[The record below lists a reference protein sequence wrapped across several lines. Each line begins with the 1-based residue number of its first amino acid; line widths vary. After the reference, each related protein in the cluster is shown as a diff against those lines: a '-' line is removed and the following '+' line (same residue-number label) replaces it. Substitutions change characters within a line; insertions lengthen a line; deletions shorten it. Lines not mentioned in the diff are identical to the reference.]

1 MTETITACPHCRAPL
16 AAGALI
22 CPTCHRW
29 VHEQRLQQ
37 LLQEAN
43 AAQQINPML
52 AANLLRQAMAL
63 LPVGSPPYVTL
74 EQHAQTLAAAAFGGS
89 TGFAPTAPPR
99 VARNDTWATALLKT
113 GGSMA
118 LSIYIYKTA
127 MGLPFA
133 AGFVLLILIH
143 EMGHVIANWYYG
155 IKQSPPIFIPYV
167 GAIIWLRQNP
177 SNAKA
182 EAVIGIAGPV
192 AGTAGALVCFGIALF
207 TGKLLFL
214 ELAGFAMIMNLFNMI
229 PIAPLDGGRVSAAIT
244 PWLWIPGVVLF
255 IGALYQLGGRRVD
268 WITILVGLWILQ
280 GAWPRLRQVMF
291 QGAAK
296 HPYYRVGIAARL
308 YVIFSYVLLTGLL
321 VTMLYKTGLYHL
333 INF

>member
-1 MTETITACPHCRAPL
+1 
-16 AAGALI
+16 LI

-29 VHEQRLQQ
+29 VFEQRLQQ

-74 EQHAQTLAAAAFGGS
+74 EQHAQALAAAAFGGS
-89 TGFAPTAPPR
+89 PGYASAAPQSGRWGMPSAQ
-99 VARNDTWATALLKT
+99 NDTWISALLKT

-118 LSIYIYKTA
+118 LSIYIYKMA

-143 EMGHVIANWYYG
+143 EMGHVVANWYFG

-192 AGTAGALVCFGIALF
+192 AGTAGALLCFGLAIYTRSF
-207 TGKLLFL
+207 LLRD
-214 ELAGFAMIMNLFNMI
+214 LAGFAMLMNLFNMI

-255 IGALYQLGGRRVD
+255 LGALFQLGGRHVD
-268 WITILVGLWILQ
+268 WITILVAFWILQ

-291 QGAAK
+291 QGAAR
-296 HPYYRVGIAARL
+296 HPYYRVGVAARL

-321 VTMLYKTGLYHL
+321 ATMLYKSGLYHL